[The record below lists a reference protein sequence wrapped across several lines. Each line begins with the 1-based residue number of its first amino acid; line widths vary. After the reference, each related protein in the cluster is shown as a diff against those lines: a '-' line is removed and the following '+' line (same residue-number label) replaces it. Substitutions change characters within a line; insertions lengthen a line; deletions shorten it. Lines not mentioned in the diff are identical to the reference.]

1 MISEVFNMDYDSF
14 LKNKTKKT
22 LNSGFDIDESE
33 LNNNLFPFQK
43 FCVKRALRKGKYVLF
58 DSCGNFVTEVYN
70 GDVTWN
76 NIVLFHKA
84 TMLAYKDNLLPKGG
98 EK

>member
-33 LNNNLFPFQK
+33 LNNNLFPFPTTRLRWLKKYLYRYTNKRK
-43 FCVKRALRKGKYVLF
+43 FR
-58 DSCGNFVTEVYN
+58 
-70 GDVTWN
+70 N
-76 NIVLFHKA
+76 N
-84 TMLAYKDNLLPKGG
+84 
-98 EK
+98 